1 MLAAPVSRGRW
12 AEKQL
17 FVLRHAKSSW
27 ADPGQADRERPLAK
41 RGRLA
46 VKLLS
51 DHVRHAGIRPSQV
64 LCSPAR
70 RTLETLAGV
79 DPGGRVIIE
88 PELYGAS
95 CAGVIERLRRL
106 PAEVPSV
113 MVVGHNPAMQMLVLR
128 LARPAELAPA
138 AWPELATS
146 ELQQLERKF
155 PTGAL
160 ATLSLRCI
168 WSELGPGCARLT
180 AYVRPRQLG

>member
-1 MLAAPVSRGRW
+1 MLAAPASRGRW

-27 ADPGQADRERPLAK
+27 EDPRQADRDRPLAA
-41 RGRLA
+41 RGQRA
-46 VKLLS
+46 VKLIS
-51 DHVRHAGIRPSQV
+51 EHVRREGIHPSQV

-95 CAGVIERLRRL
+95 CTDVIKRLRRV
-106 PAEVPSV
+106 PASVPSV

-128 LARPAELAPA
+128 LARAAERAPA
-138 AWPELATS
+138 ARPEPAAS
-146 ELQQLERKF
+146 ELEQVERKF

-160 ATLSLRCI
+160 ATISLRCA
-168 WSELGPGCARLT
+168 WSELGPGRARLT
-180 AYVRPRQLG
+180 AYVWPRQLG